1 MNIAAIIIGI
11 DGYEKYTLPLS
22 ESIKQNEPDC
32 YVVIVDNA
40 SEPPYPLRPL
50 TVRTPRLCY
59 SAAINRGK
67 EIAGDADWYIV
78 LSNDVLCTG
87 PFAAMLAALP
97 DDRIVGPHFMS
108 NMGYEYLEGWCVCIP
123 RRVWDA
129 LGGWDENFRMSSW
142 DDVDYS
148 YMAREAG
155 FQTVH
160 MPELPFVHLDQRQ
173 RHMMDDFFK
182 NDLHNFRYFSEK
194 RERVKLT
201 PGWRRLPGEAR
212 R

>member
-1 MNIAAIIIGI
+1 MNIAVIIVGI
-11 DGYEKYTLPLS
+11 DGWERYTEPLIQ
-22 ESIKQNEPDC
+22 SIIKHERDC
-32 YVVIVDNA
+32 HPVIIDNA
-40 SEPPYPLRPL
+40 SNPPYPPFVDR
-50 TVRTPRLCY
+50 RTPRLCY
-59 SAAINRGK
+59 SAAINVGASVRPN
-67 EIAGDADWYIV
+67 ADWYIV

-155 FQTVH
+155 FLTVH